1 MGLLTI
7 VGLGPAQPQ
16 LITEEAR
23 TVLREAASSSSRVY
37 GLAHAREVVADLE
50 PMLQVRS
57 LDYLYEL
64 DGVDRPTAYRDL
76 ADMLVR
82 RAFEDDT
89 DVVYLVAGSPL
100 FVNDAVLRIRKTCAD
115 QGHRLRL
122 VHGLSFLDLILD
134 RVYWT
139 GGHGLQL
146 YSAWNIARDGT
157 ALDVTGPAILFQ
169 LGEFSAGGDALD
181 ESGSVSMLEEVR
193 DRMLA
198 WYPADHPVII
208 LYSSGRPEYRSL
220 ARAVPLS
227 ELASE
232 SVPIYSNLWVPA
244 IDGPPVEK
252 EMAPESL

>member
-1 MGLLTI
+1 
-7 VGLGPAQPQ
+7 
-16 LITEEAR
+16 
-23 TVLREAASSSSRVY
+23 
-37 GLAHAREVVADLE
+37 
-50 PMLQVRS
+50 
-57 LDYLYEL
+57 
-64 DGVDRPTAYRDL
+64 
-76 ADMLVR
+76 
-82 RAFEDDT
+82 
-89 DVVYLVAGSPL
+89 
-100 FVNDAVLRIRKTCAD
+100 
-115 QGHRLRL
+115 
-122 VHGLSFLDLILD
+122 LILD

-157 ALDVTGPAILFQ
+157 ELDVTGPAILFQ

-227 ELASE
+227 ELASA

-252 EMAPESL
+252 EMAPESM